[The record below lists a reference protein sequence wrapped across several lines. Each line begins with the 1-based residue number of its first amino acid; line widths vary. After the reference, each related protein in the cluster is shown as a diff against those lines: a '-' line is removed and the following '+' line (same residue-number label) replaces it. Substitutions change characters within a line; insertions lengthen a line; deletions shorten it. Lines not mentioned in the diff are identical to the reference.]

1 MSTPGRRDSEDILE
15 VVEGLRTTD
24 SGMPGDGLTSVMSI
38 QTASDGPSTSNA
50 RGTWTEAAKKGKG
63 KKGKTQKKPE
73 PKKKKEGNF
82 FQTFQNPF
90 ALLSKDNTRN
100 VTSGLGHVDGRS
112 LRKDDSHSFG
122 SPNYDDS
129 SDEEDGSRKM
139 EALGQKRDLR
149 RSQSNLNAMNDR
161 MVTSMNAF
169 VVDNQ
174 SQSVKYAAKS
184 LKEASSLEDTF
195 PPSKKKVSETTRRRH
210 AKVVN
215 KYIGLVPTAP
225 VRDQPV
231 GGGSDDKVNLR
242 FRYKLTNLRRKVINE
257 RDGNSKVVRFNE
269 SRMAKFGWLAVWQG
283 TVFAKP
289 SAPFIWFQLSTLFI
303 LAWLSFAISYLCS
316 KYAHTSVSWS
326 DFDEENII
334 QVWEVLD
341 EFKVVADTAQVLTTL
356 VSFLL
361 GLYVT
366 KTVDIWWNIRHE
378 LLQGVLNTIDSMCA
392 RLAIYFPGNTQEDEE
407 AKETILRY
415 GVLSIKLLF
424 KDAREVDSWNIKDR
438 KRLGCDSLGDLVDE
452 GLLLQHEKELLK
464 DCPSRSQVVWVWIAS
479 LFTKWC
485 LDGRLPSPVE
495 NQNTVL
501 EECNVARNNIA
512 MILARI
518 NTQYPMS
525 YSHLVISMVKVLL
538 IIQALVAGYIFNMS
552 LWTGYYYWMCT
563 QIVYLLIWTIFHQA
577 MIDIKEHITNPF
589 RDNPC
594 DFSEM
599 IQSARSLNTCRA
611 FFKAGKHPPYAHK
624 NHTNPAA
631 LPPQLIVRQ
640 IIGKNLRK
648 KKRNTDSPSNGT
660 ATARTAATTAANSTQ
675 TSPTMFSPG
684 RMSTPGATP
693 THHTQART

>member
-1 MSTPGRRDSEDILE
+1 MR
-15 VVEGLRTTD
+15 
-24 SGMPGDGLTSVMSI
+24 
-38 QTASDGPSTSNA
+38 
-50 RGTWTEAAKKGKG
+50 RGTDGKFAKTRKKKVGGKKKGEK
-63 KKGKTQKKPE
+63 
-73 PKKKKEGNF
+73 NF

-90 ALLSKDNTRN
+90 ALLSKDNIRN

-122 SPNYDDS
+122 SPNYEGS
-129 SDEEDGSRKM
+129 SDDEDGSRKM
-139 EALGQKRDLR
+139 EALGQRKKDLN
-149 RSQSNLNAMNDR
+149 RSQSNLSTAMNAMNDR

-174 SQSVKYAAKS
+174 SQSVKFAAKS
-184 LKEASSLEDTF
+184 LKEASSLEEVL
-195 PPSKKKVSETTRRRH
+195 PSQKKISETTRRRH
-210 AKVVN
+210 AKTVN

-289 SAPFIWFQLSTLFI
+289 SAPFIWFQLTTLFL

-316 KYAHTSVSWS
+316 KYVWTSVSWS
-326 DFDEENII
+326 HFDEDDLI

-341 EFKVVADTAQVLTTL
+341 EFKVVSDTAQVLTTL

-392 RLAIYFPGNTQEDEE
+392 RLSVYFPGNTQEDDE

-538 IIQALVAGYIFNMS
+538 IIQALVAGYIFNLS
-552 LWTGYYYWMCT
+552 LWTGYYYW
-563 QIVYLLIWTIFHQA
+563 
-577 MIDIKEHITNPF
+577 
-589 RDNPC
+589 
-594 DFSEM
+594 
-599 IQSARSLNTCRA
+599 
-611 FFKAGKHPPYAHK
+611 
-624 NHTNPAA
+624 
-631 LPPQLIVRQ
+631 
-640 IIGKNLRK
+640 
-648 KKRNTDSPSNGT
+648 
-660 ATARTAATTAANSTQ
+660 
-675 TSPTMFSPG
+675 
-684 RMSTPGATP
+684 
-693 THHTQART
+693 